1 MTTTLKKENTQKIA
15 EMNTLPSMPHYMNLL
30 EEYTFNNFLRQGL
43 PTHKTR
49 FTSLTITLVNGNA
62 VFKQKAEG
70 TYGRKHFSCWRI
82 FHLAKMIQDEGRD
95 SVKMLKI
102 RIEFESGQVSKVKYV
117 FAPSNQE

>member
-1 MTTTLKKENTQKIA
+1 
-15 EMNTLPSMPHYMNLL
+15 MPHYMNLL

-49 FTSLTITLVNGNA
+49 FTSLTVTLVNGNA
-62 VFKQKAEG
+62 VFNQKAEG
-70 TYGRKHFSCWRI
+70 PYGRKHFSCWRI
-82 FHLAKMIQDEGRD
+82 FHLAKLIQDEGRD